1 MEYEIIHHP
10 QRNRFEITQDGLTA
24 FVEYRL
30 VGDNLDII
38 HTKVPEP
45 WEGRGIAAS
54 LVKTAFDY
62 ALEHQLT
69 PQVACSYAA
78 AWLKRHEEYAK

>member
-10 QRNRFEITQDGLTA
+10 QRHRFEITQDGLTA

-45 WEGRGIAAS
+45 WEGLGIAAS

-69 PQVACSYAA
+69 PQAACSYAA